1 MRKRSAKMKIK
12 VLNTSGTEMGETE
25 LPIQFQEPLR
35 IDLVKKAVLAIQ
47 NNRRQAY
54 GAYKEAGKRHHVEVS
69 RKRRDYKTSYGH
81 GISRVPRKVLSH
93 RGSQFFWVGDFAPGT
108 VGGRK
113 AHPPKAE
120 KIFKWKINEKERR
133 KAICSAMSAVMNKDV
148 VAERGHAL
156 PKNYPFLIT
165 EEFEEI
171 SKTKELL
178 KTLVRLGFEQELRRA
193 ANTRIRAGK
202 GKRRGRRKAL
212 KKSLLLVVANRAKI
226 GKAAANASGLD
237 CVCVQNLN
245 AELLAP
251 GGHVGRATLFTTKS
265 LEALK
270 KNLFTDY
277 YKGTSEK
284 RKSPEK
290 GEAVKEGKLVKAAK
304 ENKNKTEAKK

>member
-1 MRKRSAKMKIK
+1 MKIK
-12 VLNTSGTEMGETE
+12 VLNTSGTEIGETE

-35 IDLVKKAVLAIQ
+35 PDLVKKAVLAIQ

-54 GAYKEAGKRHHVEVS
+54 GAYKEAGKRHHVEIS
-69 RKRRDYKTSYGH
+69 RKRRDYKTSYGY
-81 GISRVPRKVLSH
+81 GISRVPRKILSG
-93 RGSQFFWVGDFAPGT
+93 RGNQFFWVGDFAPGT

-120 KIFKWKINEKERR
+120 KNFKWKINEKERR
-133 KAICSAMSAVMNKDV
+133 KAICSAMSAVMSKEA

-156 PKNYPFLIT
+156 PNNYPFLIT

-178 KTLVRLGFEQELRRA
+178 KTLARLGFERELTRA
-193 ANTRIRAGK
+193 ANTRTRAGK

-212 KKSLLLVVANRAKI
+212 SKSLLLVVANRAKI

-251 GGHVGRATLFTTKS
+251 GGHAGRATLFTTKS
-265 LEALK
+265 LDALK
-270 KNLFTDY
+270 KNLFTKH
-277 YKGTSEK
+277 YKGAGDHEADKKRIIREK
-284 RKSPEK
+284 EEPVKKSDK
-290 GEAVKEGKLVKAAK
+290 IKAVKKNKAEAK
-304 ENKNKTEAKK
+304 E